1 MLIVI
6 SGLNFFGDVL
16 VFSMEEVNK
25 IHGSYKL
32 TADPVLH
39 WKLSQSVYWL
49 QSWQIQIE
57 QDHLVGFL
65 PVREPNARS
74 CRVKGKLFVLYCS
87 ARVTLSEVPFGL

>member
-32 TADPVLH
+32 TADPVLR
-39 WKLSQSVYWL
+39 WKLSQSVY
-49 QSWQIQIE
+49 
-57 QDHLVGFL
+57 
-65 PVREPNARS
+65 
-74 CRVKGKLFVLYCS
+74 
-87 ARVTLSEVPFGL
+87 